1 MDPACG
7 WGADKQMMN
16 QRPDQNARVRRDW
29 PSDLFLVKLIEYPG
43 QLMGFFQRLKFSFV
57 DEAPGRPVEQDGPRL
72 AGAMLRRRREALG
85 LDLADIA
92 AALRIK
98 PAYVS
103 ALETGYPDQLPG
115 PAYATGFLR
124 AYADHLGLDHEE
136 VLQRF
141 KQGSAAFARKPDL
154 SFPMPLGERSIPGS
168 GVLLVAIIL
177 AICGYGTWYYLS
189 TSETSRP
196 PRVAEVPAALLP
208 PKPEPQATGAS
219 SAEAMAAPS
228 TATPPMAVPTAA
240 VPTAAPSTAASHE
253 NAPGSP
259 DSAGAA
265 LAPAATPASLGVRA
279 ALLAPTP
286 PVVAPEHPA
295 TESQD
300 LTERTSLGPAPPSQS
315 LTGPPGASTR
325 IVISAAADS
334 WIQIR
339 DANRSVLVTRL
350 LKAGESYAVPD
361 RLGLAMRTGN
371 AGGLAIIVDGNPA
384 PPIGPMGGVRRN
396 VALDPQALMAGTA
409 VRD

>member
-1 MDPACG
+1 MA
-7 WGADKQMMN
+7 
-16 QRPDQNARVRRDW
+16 
-29 PSDLFLVKLIEYPG
+29 
-43 QLMGFFQRLKFSFV
+43 FFQRLKFSFV

-98 PAYVS
+98 LAYVS

-124 AYADHLGLDHEE
+124 AYADHLGLDHDE

-228 TATPPMAVPTAA
+228 TAAPPMAVPTAA

-286 PVVAPEHPA
+286 PVVAPEHTP
-295 TESQD
+295 TEPQD

-315 LTGPPGASTR
+315 LTEPPGASTR
-325 IVISAAADS
+325 IVLSATADS

>member
-1 MDPACG
+1 
-7 WGADKQMMN
+7 
-16 QRPDQNARVRRDW
+16 
-29 PSDLFLVKLIEYPG
+29 
-43 QLMGFFQRLKFSFV
+43 
-57 DEAPGRPVEQDGPRL
+57 
-72 AGAMLRRRREALG
+72 
-85 LDLADIA
+85 
-92 AALRIK
+92 
-98 PAYVS
+98 
-103 ALETGYPDQLPG
+103 
-115 PAYATGFLR
+115 
-124 AYADHLGLDHEE
+124 
-136 VLQRF
+136 
-141 KQGSAAFARKPDL
+141 
-154 SFPMPLGERSIPGS
+154 
-168 GVLLVAIIL
+168 VAIIL

-196 PRVAEVPAALLP
+196 PRVAEVPAALLQ
-208 PKPEPQATGAS
+208 PKPEPRATGAS
-219 SAEAMAAPS
+219 SAEAIAAPS
-228 TATPPMAVPTAA
+228 TASPPIA
-240 VPTAAPSTAASHE
+240 VPTAAPPTAAPPTAEPHE

-265 LAPAATPASLGVRA
+265 LAPAATPASSGVRA

-300 LTERTSLGPAPPSQS
+300 LTEKTPLGPAPPSQS

-325 IVISAAADS
+325 IVICAAADS

-361 RLGLAMRTGN
+361 RQGLAMRTGN

>member
-1 MDPACG
+1 M
-7 WGADKQMMN
+7 
-16 QRPDQNARVRRDW
+16 RRGW

-240 VPTAAPSTAASHE
+240 PSTATSHE

-265 LAPAATPASLGVRA
+265 FAPNATPDSLGVRA

-286 PVVAPEHPA
+286 PVVAPEHTT
-295 TESQD
+295 TEPQD

-371 AGGLAIIVDGNPA
+371 AGGLAIIVDGNPV

>member
-43 QLMGFFQRLKFSFV
+43 QLMAFFQRLKFSFV

-219 SAEAMAAPS
+219 SAEAIAAPS
-228 TATPPMAVPTAA
+228 TAAPPMA

-300 LTERTSLGPAPPSQS
+300 LTERTSLGPAPPPQS

>member
-1 MDPACG
+1 M
-7 WGADKQMMN
+7 
-16 QRPDQNARVRRDW
+16 V
-29 PSDLFLVKLIEYPG
+29 L
-43 QLMGFFQRLKFSFV
+43 FQRLKSSFV

-72 AGAMLRRRREALG
+72 AGAVLRRRREALG
-85 LDLADIA
+85 LGLADIA

-103 ALETGYPDQLPG
+103 ALEAGYPDQLPG

-124 AYADHLGLDHEE
+124 AYADHLGLDHDE

-189 TSETSRP
+189 TSETSRQ

-228 TATPPMAVPTAA
+228 TAASPIAV
-240 VPTAAPSTAASHE
+240 VDGAAPSTAAPQE
-253 NAPGSP
+253 NAPGSA

-265 LAPAATPASLGVRA
+265 FAPAATPASSGVRA

-286 PVVAPEHPA
+286 PVVAPEHTA

-300 LTERTSLGPAPPSQS
+300 LTERTPLGPAPPSQS

-334 WIQIR
+334 WVQIR

-350 LKAGESYAVPD
+350 LKAGESYTVPD
-361 RLGLAMRTGN
+361 RPGLAMRTGN
-371 AGGLAIIVDGNPA
+371 AGGLAIVVDGNPA

>member
-43 QLMGFFQRLKFSFV
+43 QLMAFFQRLKFSFV

-124 AYADHLGLDHEE
+124 AYADHLGLDHDE
-136 VLQRF
+136 VLQHF

-196 PRVAEVPAALLP
+196 PRRPRWLCPPPLPPPPHPTRTHLAHPIRRVRRLLP
-208 PKPEPQATGAS
+208 TQRQIPWESGPRCSLRPHPSSLPNIPQ
-219 SAEAMAAPS
+219 PS
-228 TATPPMAVPTAA
+228 
-240 VPTAAPSTAASHE
+240 
-253 NAPGSP
+253 
-259 DSAGAA
+259 
-265 LAPAATPASLGVRA
+265 RK
-279 ALLAPTP
+279 
-286 PVVAPEHPA
+286 
-295 TESQD
+295 
-300 LTERTSLGPAPPSQS
+300 
-315 LTGPPGASTR
+315 
-325 IVISAAADS
+325 I
-334 WIQIR
+334 
-339 DANRSVLVTRL
+339 
-350 LKAGESYAVPD
+350 
-361 RLGLAMRTGN
+361 
-371 AGGLAIIVDGNPA
+371 
-384 PPIGPMGGVRRN
+384 
-396 VALDPQALMAGTA
+396 
-409 VRD
+409 

>member
-1 MDPACG
+1 MA
-7 WGADKQMMN
+7 
-16 QRPDQNARVRRDW
+16 
-29 PSDLFLVKLIEYPG
+29 
-43 QLMGFFQRLKFSFV
+43 FFQRLKSSFV

-85 LDLADIA
+85 LDPADIA

-115 PAYATGFLR
+115 PAYASGFLR
-124 AYADHLGLDHEE
+124 AYADHLGLDHDE

-196 PRVAEVPAALLP
+196 PRVAAVPAALLRP
-208 PKPEPQATGAS
+208 NPEPQATGAS
-219 SAEAMAAPS
+219 SAEAIAAPS
-228 TATPPMAVPTAA
+228 TASPPIAVPTAT
-240 VPTAAPSTAASHE
+240 PSTAAPSTAAPSTAEPHE

-265 LAPAATPASLGVRA
+265 LAPAATPASSGVRA

-286 PVVAPEHPA
+286 PVVAPERPE

-300 LTERTSLGPAPPSQS
+300 LTERTPLGPAPPSQS

-325 IVISAAADS
+325 IIIRAAADS

-361 RLGLAMRTGN
+361 RQGLAMRTGN

-384 PPIGPMGGVRRN
+384 PPIGPVGGVRRN
-396 VALDPQALMAGTA
+396 VALDPQALMAGIA

>member
-1 MDPACG
+1 M
-7 WGADKQMMN
+7 
-16 QRPDQNARVRRDW
+16 RRDW

-43 QLMGFFQRLKFSFV
+43 QLMAFFQRLKFSFV

-98 PAYVS
+98 LAYVS

-219 SAEAMAAPS
+219 SAEAIAAPS
-228 TATPPMAVPTAA
+228 TAAPPMAVPTAA
-240 VPTAAPSTAASHE
+240 PFTAASHE

-259 DSAGAA
+259 DSAGAV

-286 PVVAPEHPA
+286 PVVAPEHTT
-295 TESQD
+295 TEPQD

-371 AGGLAIIVDGNPA
+371 AGGLAIIVDGNPV